1 VRVAAKD
8 VGAAFKALVEA
19 ARKGGARILVSQLNE
34 GDRRNVNARLDVDLR
49 REHEADVE
57 AAVKAAGELLQ
68 RTSHR
73 AEDAENVVD
82 SKIRINVTVLDLANL
97 APRETTKLSL
107 AAKDVAASYKAL
119 VEAARKADAW
129 VQQSYLAETD
139 PQKVTAVLNL
149 DVRREQEAVVAA
161 ALGAAGTVHTRTAQ
175 RAPEN
180 SGAVDAKVRYEIQI
194 FDQARIDP
202 RETHTLA
209 VEVGDVPGAVG
220 RLEQIAAEAKG
231 QVEDAQHRRDSRTG
245 RQESVLTL
253 RVPLAEAA
261 GALERIEKLGSLEAK
276 DGQKHPNVP
285 LNETATARLVVTL
298 SNDLILSPE
307 AGPIANIKRGLGVS
321 LTALSYALMLIMVG
335 VCFVLPIALI
345 ALGAVKLYKK
355 VKTKPA

>member
-1 VRVAAKD
+1 
-8 VGAAFKALVEA
+8 
-19 ARKGGARILVSQLNE
+19 
-34 GDRRNVNARLDVDLR
+34 VNARLDVDLR

-180 SGAVDAKVRYEIQI
+180 SGAVESKVRYEIQI

-202 RETHTLA
+202 RETHTL
-209 VEVGDVPGAVG
+209 
-220 RLEQIAAEAKG
+220 IAAEAKG